1 VTVQEWLDGYARAWE
16 EKDAEIAAEL
26 FTEDC
31 VYQDQPFSEAHRGR
45 DGVRGYWNTVCAPQ
59 EDPKVTFGEPV
70 VSADG
75 RRAAAEFW
83 VKMVNGGAQVTL
95 TGILFLRF
103 AAGGLCEELREA
115 WHFAEGFLEP
125 SPSWGS

>member
-1 VTVQEWLDGYARAWE
+1 MTVQEWLDGYARAWE
-16 EKDAEIAAEL
+16 EKDAEMAAEL

-31 VYQDQPFSEAHRGR
+31 VYRDQPFTEPHLGR
-45 DGVRGYWNTVCAPQ
+45 DGVRQYWTDICAPQ
-59 EDPKVTFGEPV
+59 EDPQVRWGAPV
-70 VSADG
+70 VSDDG

-95 TGILFLRF
+95 TGIVFMRF

-115 WHFAEGFLEP
+115 WHFSEGFLDP
-125 SPSWGS
+125 ARSWGT